1 MLLDVR
7 HHRETSS
14 VAELVLAGKTPLPL
28 PAAFFFGWRKKSPKK
43 VAFTISRS

>member
-7 HHRETSS
+7 HHRETPS

-28 PAAFFFGWRKKSPKK
+28 PAAFFWLEKKDSKKK
-43 VAFTISRS
+43 VAPTISRS